1 MLGKERVEQLFY
13 KHCKRYSSLTIIPF
27 SEISDEPVRYF
38 KWYAFEIEM
47 VLNCT
52 TVADPFNHFIYIY
65 KEIDDNM
72 SCKYTIE
79 IPYSKHDD
87 HVETVYEI
95 NSLVDE
101 NGCVCMFVDNN
112 PYHLKAYLCVECEF
126 EEKDKIEQILK
137 RTELKTDNQFGL
149 GELLSETQ
157 YRGYNTHTLL
167 ANMSKED
174 ITNVFRRLFIFASE
188 EELMQKGYSDKRH
201 FFRPKIFISYCHK
214 NKSIVYKIIDDL
226 KSAGLDFWLDETSI
240 DVGDNI
246 LSSIMNGIEQSD
258 FAILFLSKATA
269 ESNYSQMELNNI
281 MAKMINKKMGW
292 YVVKL
297 DDVDIEQIL
306 PCLSNYKYFDMTT
319 KSEEDLELDI
329 ISQVEKLSTQKGI

>member
-1 MLGKERVEQLFY
+1 
-13 KHCKRYSSLTIIPF
+13 
-27 SEISDEPVRYF
+27 
-38 KWYAFEIEM
+38 
-47 VLNCT
+47 
-52 TVADPFNHFIYIY
+52 
-65 KEIDDNM
+65 M

-137 RTELKTDNQFGL
+137 RTELKTDNQFSL
-149 GELLSETQ
+149 EELLSETQ

-214 NKSIVYKIIDDL
+214 NKSIVLNIIDDL

-258 FAILFLSKATA
+258 FAILFLSKATV

-297 DDVDIEQIL
+297 DDVDVEQIL

-319 KSEEDLELDI
+319 KSEEDLKLDI